1 MDKYQ
6 NIRDDAFK
14 MTHDELM
21 SIFDDNDLVY
31 AVNILK
37 DSPYESF
44 GMIRGLRQETVAKL
58 FPLIA
63 DGSWRV
69 KEAYYASA
77 ESLNVVDPTPKF
89 VDVESYKEWKR
100 LKEIY
105 PKGFDFYKG
114 GREAWDE
121 YEKKYPDFWGD
132 ARMFDGHAEFRF
144 GKIFV
149 APNIVTGRWHSH
161 PHPQIEDDELFLIIY
176 EDSCISADEIN
187 TKPGICYVLTPNK
200 DDIEDRKL
208 ELYKY
213 FKSHIISVYVKLL
226 MRKHDEEEAMKWKNE
241 LIGISDHLLMKEHC
255 ESVIEKAKQDTYK
268 LN

>member
-21 SIFDDNDLVY
+21 GTFDDNDLLN

-37 DSPYESF
+37 NSPYESF
-44 GMIRGLRQETVAKL
+44 GMIRGLRQETVSKL

-77 ESLNVVDPTPKF
+77 ESLDVVNPTPKF

-114 GREAWDE
+114 GREVWDE
-121 YEKKYPDFWGD
+121 YNKKYPDFWGD
-132 ARMFDGHAEFRF
+132 ARMLDGHGEFRF

-149 APNIVTGRWHSH
+149 APNIVTGRWDSH
-161 PHPQIEDDELFLIIY
+161 PHPKIEDDELFLIIY
-176 EDSCISADEIN
+176 EDSCSSANEIN
-187 TKPGICYVLTPNK
+187 TKPGICYEINTNPGICYVLTPNK
-200 DDIEDRKL
+200 DDVEERKL

-213 FKSHIISVYVKLL
+213 FKGHIISAYIKLL
-226 MRKHDEEEAMKWKNE
+226 MRKHDEEEVRKWKNE
-241 LIGISDHLLMKEHC
+241 LIEISN
-255 ESVIEKAKQDTYK
+255 K
-268 LN
+268 LI